1 MNSALNGLNNDAEA
15 LYAKFKVIKD
25 KIFGKCMNEDD
36 DKIASQFDIMI
47 NIIKSYKELFEDIE
61 KAKLLLKSIDARI
74 SIAEHQNRL

>member
-47 NIIKSYKELFEDIE
+47 NIIK
-61 KAKLLLKSIDARI
+61 
-74 SIAEHQNRL
+74 